1 MNRKEKDSAD
11 KSSTPPSRVMVYPD
25 GSVSVDP
32 EAVLRQY
39 REQFKA
45 SARSN
50 LEEEKWEDLLN
61 K

>member
-11 KSSTPPSRVMVYPD
+11 KSSPQPSRVMVYPD